1 MKEET
6 MKIFTARISE
16 ANRSELVVIMYDI
29 IFASIEEAEEL
40 LKKGDESGF
49 HREVSRAQKT
59 LRELMATLD
68 MQYEISKQLMSL
80 YIYANRFIIDALRLK
95 SAEPLSEALHVL
107 RPLGKSFK
115 EVAKQDSS
123 PPMMEH
129 TQRLYAGLT
138 YGRGTLNET
147 ILSGSSRG
155 YKA

>member
-16 ANRSELVVIMYDI
+16 ANRSGLVVIMYDI
-29 IFASIEEAEEL
+29 IFASIEEAEEF
-40 LKKGDESGF
+40 LKAGDKDGF

-68 MQYEISKQLMSL
+68 MQYEISRQLMSL

-95 SAEPLSEALHVL
+95 SAEPLSEALRVL
-107 RPLGKSFK
+107 KPLGKSF
-115 EVAKQDSS
+115 EGVAEQDKSL
-123 PPMMEH
+123 PVMEH
-129 TQRLYAGLT
+129 TQHLYAGLT

-147 ILSGSSRG
+147 ILSGNSRG